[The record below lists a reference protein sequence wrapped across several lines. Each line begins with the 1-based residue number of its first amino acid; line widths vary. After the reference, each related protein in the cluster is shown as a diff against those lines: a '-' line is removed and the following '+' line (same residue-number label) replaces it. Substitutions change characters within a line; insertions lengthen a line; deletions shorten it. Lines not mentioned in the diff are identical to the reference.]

1 MLERPFPR
9 YAAFVSP
16 GNLMEVLR
24 RTRHATVTSPRQRRR
39 ETLTRAQYED
49 YFKFTIVRNPWARAW
64 SWYRNVM
71 RGGRNARRLN
81 VQPGLE
87 FTEFL
92 QRHLGRDALRPQL
105 CWLRD
110 FNGELPLDF
119 IGRFEC
125 LREDFDTVA
134 ERLGMPGLQL
144 PHRRRSEGA
153 GRGEAQDYRGHYD
166 TALIER
172 VALAYREEIE
182 LFGYDFENG

>member
-9 YAAFVSP
+9 YAAFASP
-16 GNLMEVLR
+16 DNLVEVLR
-24 RTRHATVTSPRQRRR
+24 RARYATLTSPRQ
-39 ETLTRAQYED
+39 EALTRVQYES

-87 FTEFL
+87 FAEFL
-92 QRHLGRDALRPQL
+92 QRYLGRDALRPQL

-119 IGRFEC
+119 IGRFER

-153 GRGEAQDYRGHYD
+153 GRGEAQDYRRHYD